1 MNNICPKCN
10 SDNWDWA
17 NIGFTDIVLCTN
29 CGHLYP
35 STGDSVE
42 RVQRERE
49 RSDRCTHPADCWPFP
64 TIDKPLKPLTPK
76 EVKQYNKA
84 KVQDLGDSPM

>member
-1 MNNICPKCN
+1 MTNKCPKCG
-10 SDNWDWA
+10 SYDWDWA

-29 CGHLYP
+29 CGYLYP
-35 STGDSVE
+35 STGD
-42 RVQRERE
+42 R
-49 RSDRCTHPADCWPFP
+49 WPFP

-84 KVQDLGDSPM
+84 KVQSLGDSPM